1 MRGGI
6 RYTNTSPGAPLR
18 LAPVMNASSTRSALL
33 PFCWIPAVL
42 MSGCLDRSGP
52 VEPSSS
58 PSASVL
64 GTATEPAAEPCAVFE
79 VRLTGRTESSVVALE
94 NACDQGVVHAAM
106 AFDRVGGSQ
115 NLSVWLDPVEL
126 TQAGPVVLSRAEWLE
141 VVDPPGLGRDPASP
155 GRLSF
160 ILPEDPES
168 EEAEAWLSWSLGE
181 TITAGTSSDTAR
193 IGLSVHDGIRR
204 FRVALRLEGASAGVP
219 ETPPDLFPASA
230 YDNTDPA
237 TGVPVDVLFLEFVP
251 ETSVERRTQIVKSV
265 GGTVIGGVPFAD
277 IPFLDGPYLV
287 RVGTTSDE
295 GLGQVIDALRIEDG
309 VLAVGRLLEVTPLY
323 RKPRDGTGW
332 TTWQTF
338 PDSADGDNRY
348 LEAAD
353 MPQAWGCT
361 VGGGAATIAVVD
373 ESIGL
378 PQDLQPNVAIPPT
391 SSVPGG
397 HDHGTGVASV
407 VGARGDNGI
416 GMAGVAWDT
425 RLDLIDFAQPSG
437 TLPAKTVA
445 ESLRGLVRAVQDGSR
460 VINASFGKGWSMSP
474 TGKPNPASHRDSVQA
489 LDMANYIL
497 PYLRNAMAFT
507 GHDPLFVIAAG
518 NDGVSAFWSG
528 LPILADSMPDRVV
541 VVGAAE
547 KAPFD
552 AQGRLSLWSDSNR
565 GSLVELVAIGEDVAT
580 LTSSGGFTTWSG
592 TSFAAPQVTGTAAL
606 LLSQHDLTASE
617 LKQAMLAGATRGG
630 RTATGGAGGYP
641 FLNAHQGLAEVSET
655 PGRPL
660 CGNAVWV
667 RGGELVARRGSSTE
681 VLGPAANSAM
691 RVSVAHGGRHVTVW
705 DQSGSTTGYA
715 WQPGGSWAV
724 TPGAVYGLGGTY
736 HSARGD
742 SHDQDRFV
750 YARSTALS
758 TTQMKI
764 DVHLRSGSST
774 TLVASRTEPWLR
786 NDQAFCRK
794 RGGPPDN
801 FCFDYGYYDPTGIRL
816 EPRLAMDPAGRR
828 AVLYISR
835 LTISGTIVPTACPPG
850 SNPEL
855 SCYGANEIY
864 TWTDTDMH
872 WVDLQT
878 GAFTSLG
885 TVAGEVDGVGIA
897 ENGRSLIYEAG
908 SRVEEYLVTGVIE
921 SGDCAVH
928 LMDLGTGTTTQL
940 DAWPGRCVV
949 VSAATIAP

>member
-1 MRGGI
+1 
-6 RYTNTSPGAPLR
+6 
-18 LAPVMNASSTRSALL
+18 
-33 PFCWIPAVL
+33 
-42 MSGCLDRSGP
+42 MSGCLDRPGP
-52 VEPSSS
+52 VEPSRS
-58 PSASVL
+58 PSASIF
-64 GTATEPAAEPCAVFE
+64 GTDTDPAIEPCAVFE
-79 VRLTGRTESSVVALE
+79 VRLAGRTESSVVALE
-94 NACDQGVVHAAM
+94 NACEQGFVHAAL
-106 AFDRVGGSQ
+106 AFDRVGRSQ
-115 NLSVWLDPVEL
+115 SLSVWLDPVEL
-126 TQAGPVVLSRAEWLE
+126 TQAGPVVLSRAQWLE
-141 VVDPPGLGRDPASP
+141 VVDPPGLGRDPGSP
-155 GRLSF
+155 SRLSF
-160 ILPEDPES
+160 IVPEDPGS
-168 EEAEAWLSWSLGE
+168 EEAEAWSSWSLGE
-181 TITAGTSSDTAR
+181 TITAGSSSDTAR

-204 FRVALRLEGASAGVP
+204 FRVALRLEGAAAGVP
-219 ETPPDLFPASA
+219 EAPPDHFPASA

-237 TGVPVDVLFLEFVP
+237 TGVPVDVLYLDFAP
-251 ETSVERRTQIVKSV
+251 ETSVELRTQIVESV
-265 GGTVIGGVPFAD
+265 GGSVIGGVPFPEV
-277 IPFLDGPYLV
+277 PFLEGPYLV
-287 RVGTTSDE
+287 RVGTTSAE
-295 GLGQVIDALRIEDG
+295 GLGRVVDALRAEDG
-309 VLAVGRLLEVTPLY
+309 VLAVGRLIEVAPLY
-323 RKPRDGTGW
+323 RKPSDGNGW

-338 PDSADGDNRY
+338 PDSADGDNGY

-361 VGGGAATIAVVD
+361 VGGGSATIAVVD

-397 HDHGTGVASV
+397 SDHGTGVASI

-425 RLDLIDFAQPSG
+425 RLHLIDFAQPAGS
-437 TLPAKTVA
+437 LPGQTTAASLHGLITAVA
-445 ESLRGLVRAVQDGSR
+445 GGAR
-460 VINASFGKGWSMSP
+460 VINASFGINWSNRP
-474 TGKPNPASHRDSVQA
+474 TGRLNPASASDSADA
-489 LDMANYIL
+489 LDLANYIL
-497 PYLRNAMAFT
+497 PQLQRAIAFT

-547 KAPFD
+547 NAPFD
-552 AQGRLSLWSDSNR
+552 AQNRLPLRSNSNR
-565 GSLVELVAIGEDVAT
+565 GRLVELVAIGEDVGT
-580 LTSSGGFTTWSG
+580 LTSNGSFLPWSG

-606 LLSQHDLTASE
+606 LLSLHDLTAAG
-617 LKQAMLAGATRGG
+617 LKQAMLAGAIRGG
-630 RTATGGAGGYP
+630 RTATDGAGSYP

-667 RGGELVARRGSSTE
+667 RGSQLVARRGSSTE
-681 VLGPAANSAM
+681 VLGPAANSVT

-705 DQSGSTTGYA
+705 DRSGSTTGYE
-715 WQPGGSWAV
+715 WQSGGSWTV

-742 SHDQDRFV
+742 SHDLDRFV
-750 YARSTALS
+750 YARTTALS
-758 TTQMKI
+758 TTQMRV
-764 DVHLRSGSST
+764 DVYLRSGSST

-801 FCFDYGYYDPTGIRL
+801 LCFDTGYYDPTGIRL
-816 EPRLAMDPAGRR
+816 EPRMAMDPAGRR
-828 AVLYISR
+828 AVLYLSR
-835 LTISGTIVPTACPPG
+835 FSITGTIVGRACPPG
-850 SNPEL
+850 SHPDF
-855 SCYGANEIY
+855 SCYGANEVY

-878 GAFTSLG
+878 GAFSSLA
-885 TVAGEVDGVGIA
+885 TVAGEVDGLGIA

-921 SGDCAVH
+921 TGDCALY
-928 LMDLGTGTTTQL
+928 LMDLDTGTTMEL
-940 DAWPGRCVV
+940 DAWPDRCVV